1 MTEINQCNVSR
12 TSQFLYNQNLIII
25 KKKTWQ
31 KPVNVSR
38 TIHLHHSSVSAW
50 NEPCDPWRRMSR
62 IWPSITIRVHA
73 SHLYDRVRTSHFE
86 RTWWK
91 CGGSKVPGNQMC
103 HPRVFMQKCQ
113 QTVWYQL
120 LGQGL
125 SDANRFGWNLIQVIT
140 FWKTRWH
147 YRIRFKISDVQS
159 INLWWIFWKLAG
171 D

>member
-38 TIHLHHSSVSAW
+38 TPPSPLVCIRLEWTLWSLEENVENLTLYNYPCSRFAPLWLSVF
-50 NEPCDPWRRMSR
+50 
-62 IWPSITIRVHA
+62 
-73 SHLYDRVRTSHFE
+73 SHFE

-91 CGGSKVPGNQMC
+91 CGGSKLPGNQMC

-159 INLWWIFWKLAG
+159 INLWWIF
-171 D
+171 